1 MKEMSSRPAP
11 WSDKRHIR
19 VADKPVSQP
28 EVLVQPGPGQAALK
42 LGGLLFGECLLTD
55 ESTVK
60 SWGDNRAQGPGFLPR
75 SVWPTLCSVSLLM
88 ALPPGSEVL
97 WCGGVGRLVSLFPP
111 LAETAVGL
119 LDPIKASPG
128 VAALRK
134 SPRDHRE
141 GFVTSLIPTPIPQ
154 RGLSAHGNSPAGLG
168 CLAPGDRLGC
178 TLPLSTLWWGWGNGG
193 QDMNLCL

>member
-60 SWGDNRAQGPGFLPR
+60 SWGDNRAQGQAFFQE
-75 SVWPTLCSVSLLM
+75 VSG
-88 ALPPGSEVL
+88 P
-97 WCGGVGRLVSLFPP
+97 
-111 LAETAVGL
+111 
-119 LDPIKASPG
+119 
-128 VAALRK
+128 
-134 SPRDHRE
+134 
-141 GFVTSLIPTPIPQ
+141 
-154 RGLSAHGNSPAGLG
+154 LSAQFHCSWLSRQEVKSCGAGEQ
-168 CLAPGDRLGC
+168 GD
-178 TLPLSTLWWGWGNGG
+178 W
-193 QDMNLCL
+193 